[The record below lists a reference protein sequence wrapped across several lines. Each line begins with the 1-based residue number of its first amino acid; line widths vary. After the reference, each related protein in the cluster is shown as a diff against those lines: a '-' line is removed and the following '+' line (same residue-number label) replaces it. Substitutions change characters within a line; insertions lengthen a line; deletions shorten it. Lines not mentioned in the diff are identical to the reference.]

1 MIKLKQKIQDGTINI
16 PGIIIKIALIWFIIT
31 FLVFP
36 NLNLLARVFVKD
48 GHFTL
53 EAIDKIMKSARAMKS
68 LKNSFVLATASII
81 TVNISL
87 DILVVRLSEY
97 FTQRGKNIKSW
108 IYVNTDLQ
116 RRCFG
121 YRI

>member
-1 MIKLKQKIQDGTINI
+1 MNKLKQKIQDGTINI

-53 EAIDKIMKSARAMKS
+53 EAIDKIMKSAKGHEEFKEQLCSGNRFYYYRKYIRYFS
-68 LKNSFVLATASII
+68 C
-81 TVNISL
+81 TV
-87 DILVVRLSEY
+87 
-97 FTQRGKNIKSW
+97 
-108 IYVNTDLQ
+108 
-116 RRCFG
+116 
-121 YRI
+121 YRIL

>member
-1 MIKLKQKIQDGTINI
+1 MNKLKQKIQDGTINI

-68 LKNSFVLATASII
+68 LKNSFVLAIASII
-81 TVNISL
+81 TVNISG
-87 DILVVRLSEY
+87 ILVVLFTEY
-97 FTQRGKNIKSW
+97 FDIKGAKILS
-108 IYVNTDLQ
+108 L
-116 RRCFG
+116 
-121 YRI
+121 